1 LHIPVAVED
10 VAQFTAIYGDDA
22 PLAWDKGRG
31 ELVTAYLAPAVRAFF
46 GNGGRRCW
54 VVRVARQVPTESD
67 GLNRARSNYFPIPGL
82 ALAQLT
88 SSGNIKDISPA
99 FARARSEGSW
109 SDSLRVSSALLSR
122 PVQVTG
128 PVQPAGDASEKLKVL
143 LALNSSKDVG
153 VGDLLRLTF
162 KEGYLLFMVVEAAEA
177 EAASPPGGSPPERQT
192 VRVTSSKFAW
202 FRTSALASPPPPL
215 SQIKAYV
222 FTSEPEAAAGSP
234 PLPDNDQLSLPDFN
248 SRPLDVLNEAADW
261 PIADSELLSIKLAL
275 PAGEAPAPGSLM
287 RIDVGQEQLWLA
299 VQEQGVKHDEG
310 SPPGEAVQVIGQG
323 YWWSANEPAA
333 LPGSTPNGE
342 RLNFELWCRRDEES
356 VMSISDLGFE
366 AGHPRYWANLPT
378 DAERYEV
385 SDTDFD
391 KGRVEM
397 AFDKEPVQLWRPTK
411 DQLFPLAGNA
421 SQNIFYL
428 PLAVPVLPEQYL
440 DHVKLPG
447 TERERD
453 GLARFDASLFLD
465 PAMTETFTGDLMTQ
479 ADFIRFLG
487 PSPRKLIGLHAALC
501 IEEATLLSVPDAVH
515 LGWFKTSLEGASQP
529 QDSLPL
535 PHPEWW
541 HFLPCKPRQVAHPCC
556 ESDKPSLV
564 GVEESGLAAPELTSL
579 AVNSQPGT
587 FMLSWSNQD
596 VGDDAEYILEES
608 LDPDF
613 SEATG
618 IYYGAQRQLAIYGR
632 GTGSYYYRVRVRV
645 GDWSSDWSNGV
656 ILSGKI
662 PLVHEP
668 LRGHF
673 LPCDI
678 RVIEPPLLQASE
690 SITQTGTFT
699 LTWELSLPAA
709 RFILEEATS
718 PDFNGA
724 VVIYQGTETRLN
736 LYGNAQGD
744 YFYRVRAE
752 VRGLSSD
759 WSNGVAVRVT
769 SAVEWQLNSVDLYT
783 TDALLAVQRAMVR
796 MCAGRGDL
804 FAILTMPEHYREDQ
818 AIEYVRTL
826 KATTGPAITFTAPGI
841 DPLFPLE
848 KSLLSFPL
856 GEGEK
861 GAFSYSA
868 IYHPWLING
877 EQSQTR
883 AFKRNPPDGTI
894 CGVFAK
900 RALER
905 GAWIAPANELLRDV
919 IALASSILR
928 GRRLDL
934 QEAQINLIRQEPRG
948 FVALSADTLSDDE
961 DLRPINVRRLL
972 ILLRRLA
979 LGLGARYVF
988 EPQSESFRRLVQRS
1002 FEGMLDRM
1010 FERGAFAGATP
1021 ATSFQ
1026 VVTNSSLNT
1035 PQSVEQGRFIVELKV
1050 APSLPLTFLT
1060 VRLVQTN
1067 DRGFVTEGR

>member
-1 LHIPVAVED
+1 MDVAVFVGFAASGPLHIPVAVED

-54 VVRVARQVPTESD
+54 VVRVARQVRTESD
-67 GLNRARSNYFPIPGL
+67 NLNCARSNYFPIPGL
-82 ALAQLT
+82 ALAQFT
-88 SSGNIKDISPA
+88 SSGKINLISPA

-109 SDSLRVSSALLSR
+109 SDSLHVSSALLSR
-122 PVQVTG
+122 PLQVTG
-128 PVQPAGDASEKLKVL
+128 PIQMAGDSSEKLKVA
-143 LALNSSKDVG
+143 LALNSSKDVSG
-153 VGDLLRLTF
+153 GDLLRLTF
-162 KEGYLLFMVVEAAEA
+162 KEGYLLFMIIEAVEADD
-177 EAASPPGGSPPERQT
+177 ASPPISSPPGRQT
-192 VRVTSSKFAW
+192 FQVTSSKFAW
-202 FRTSALASPPPPL
+202 FRKSAMTSPPPSL

-234 PLPDNDQLSLPDFN
+234 PLPDNDQLSIPDFN
-248 SRPLDVLNEAADW
+248 SRPIDVLNEAADW
-261 PIADSELLSIKLAL
+261 PVGDSELLSIKLAL

-310 SPPGEAVQVIGQG
+310 SPT
-323 YWWSANEPAA
+323 
-333 LPGSTPNGE
+333 STPNGE
-342 RLNFELWCRRDEES
+342 QLNFELWCRRDEES
-356 VMSISDLGFE
+356 VMSLSDLGFE
-366 AGHPRYWANLPT
+366 ATHPRYWANLPT

-397 AFDKEPVQLWRPTK
+397 AFDKERVQLWRPTK
-411 DQLFPLAGNA
+411 DELFPLAGNA
-421 SQNIFYL
+421 AQDVFYL
-428 PLAVPVLPEQYL
+428 PLAIPVLPEQYL
-440 DHVKLPG
+440 DHVKLLG
-447 TERERD
+447 TGRERD
-453 GLARFDASLFLD
+453 GLSLFDASLFLD
-465 PAMTETFTGDLMTQ
+465 PSMTETFTGDLMTQ

-487 PSPRKLIGLHAALC
+487 PSPRKLIGLHAALS

-515 LGWFKTSLEGASQP
+515 LGWFKTSLEGASTP

-541 HFLPCKPRQVAHPCC
+541 HFLPCKPSQAGTSCC
-556 ESDKPSLV
+556 EPVKTSFVDD
-564 GVEESGLAAPELTSL
+564 EESVIAAPELMSSE
-579 AVNSQPGT
+579 VNGQPGT
-587 FMLSWSNQD
+587 FMLSWSNS
-596 VGDDAEYILEES
+596 DARQNAQYFLEES
-608 LDPDF
+608 LNPDF

-618 IYYGAQRQLAIYGR
+618 IYYGTHRELAIYGR
-632 GTGSYYYRVRVRV
+632 GTGNYYYRVRVRA
-645 GDWSSDWSNGV
+645 GDEASDWSNGV
-656 ILSGKI
+656 ILSAKI

-668 LRGHF
+668 LRGYF
-673 LPCDI
+673 LACDI
-678 RVIEPPLLQASE
+678 RVIEPPQLQVSE

-699 LTWELSLPAA
+699 LTWEMSVPDAN
-709 RFILEEATS
+709 FILEEATDS
-718 PDFNGA
+718 DFNGA
-724 VVIYQGTETRLN
+724 VVIYHGTETRLN
-736 LYGNAQGD
+736 IYGNAQGD

-752 VRGLSSD
+752 VQWRSSD

-769 SAVEWQLNSVDLYT
+769 SAVEWQLNPVELYT

-826 KATTGPAITFTAPGI
+826 KAATGPAITFDAPGI
-841 DPLFPLE
+841 NPLYPVQRT
-848 KSLLSFPL
+848 LLSFPL

-861 GAFSYSA
+861 PAFSYSA

-877 EQSQTR
+877 EQTGTR
-883 AFKRNPPDGTI
+883 AFKKNPPDGTI

-948 FVALSADTLSDDE
+948 FVALSADTLSDDD

-988 EPQSESFRRLVQRS
+988 EPQSESFRRLVQRA

-1021 ATSFQ
+1021 ASSFQ

-1035 PQSVEQGRFIVELKV
+1035 PESVEQGRFIVELKV